1 MNQTKSVGQFQNPL
15 GLFRLTWILSIA
27 STTKSQ
33 YHFKNYAKKSF
44 DEILEFYVKI

>member
-1 MNQTKSVGQFQNPL
+1 MNQTKSVGQFQNPW

-33 YHFKNYAKKSF
+33 YHIENYKKRSF
-44 DEILEFYVKI
+44 DAILEF